1 MVLAEWSVGQVLWS
15 MIWFFLFFIW
25 IWILISVFIDIF
37 RSHDLGG
44 WAKALWVIFVIIFPF
59 LGVFIYLIV
68 RGGGMSKRRIEEAQ
82 AQNQQ
87 FQQYVQSVAGS
98 SSGGSVADE
107 LQRLA
112 TLRDQGVITQE
123 EFESLKA
130 KAMA

>member
-1 MVLAEWSVGQVLWS
+1 MVFAEWSVGQVLWS

-25 IWILISVFIDIF
+25 IWILITVFIDIF

-68 RGGGMSKRRIEEAQ
+68 RGGGMAKRRMEEAQ
-82 AQNQQ
+82 AANQQ
-87 FQQYVQSVAGS
+87 FQQYVQSVATP
-98 SSGGSVADE
+98 SGGSVADE

-123 EFESLKA
+123 EFDSLKA

>member
-25 IWILISVFIDIF
+25 IWILITVFIDIF

-44 WAKALWVIFVIIFPF
+44 WAKALWVIFVIVFPF

-68 RGGGMSKRRIEEAQ
+68 RGGGMAKRRMEERRPPT
-82 AQNQQ
+82 QQ
-87 FQQYVQSVAGS
+87 FQQYVQSVATPTS
-98 SSGGSVADE
+98 GSVADE

-123 EFESLKA
+123 EFDSLKA

>member
-25 IWILISVFIDIF
+25 IWMMIGIFGDIF
-37 RSHDLGG
+37 RSDDLGG
-44 WAKALWVIFVIIFPF
+44 WGKAAWSFFIIIMPF

-68 RGGGMSKRRIEEAQ
+68 RGGGMAKRRMDEAQ
-82 AQNQQ
+82 AANQQ
-87 FQQYVQSVAGS
+87 FQQYVQSVATP
-98 SSGGSVADE
+98 SGGSVADE

-123 EFESLKA
+123 EFDSLKA